1 MNRFFAIPGCVAV
14 FSAFL
19 LGPYTHLH
27 DTVGHDDHAGEERSA
42 IVHSHISF
50 DAPDIVESGQTT
62 VRQPRHGGERQLTI
76 FDFQKQS
83 PAPQPALVSFAL
95 YVPERVVLDFVPEI
109 PDPVAHG
116 PPRAACFGLRS
127 PPA

>member
-1 MNRFFAIPGCVAV
+1 MNRFLAIPGCIAV
-14 FSAFL
+14 LSAFL

-27 DTVGHDDHAGEERSA
+27 DAVGHDDHAGEERPA
-42 IVHSHISF
+42 VVHSHISF
-50 DAPDIVESGQTT
+50 EAPDIVESDQTT
-62 VRQPRHGGERQLTI
+62 VRQSRHSGERQLTI

-83 PAPQPALVSFAL
+83 PSQQPVLVSFAL
-95 YVPERVVLDFVPEI
+95 YVPERVVVNSVPDI

-116 PPRAACFGLRS
+116 PLRVDCFGLRS